1 MKRLGSGCIALVA
14 TMSLLGCGGG
24 KGPATTPEGTVQA
37 LVKAAQVGDALGLAL
52 LYDYTDDAKRQNEN
66 WDEIPKGQRD
76 LILKEEAKRTASSL
90 EPGME
95 RLRAQYRD
103 AKVGTAEVRGETA
116 TVPVETAS
124 GSRTFVL
131 VQREGKWYL
140 VGGVVQ

>member
-1 MKRLGSGCIALVA
+1 MKRLGPACILLAAAL
-14 TMSLLGCGGG
+14 SLLGCGSG

-37 LVKAAQVGDALGLAL
+37 LVKAAQTGDALGLAM

-90 EPGME
+90 EPGMA
-95 RLRAQYRD
+95 RLQAQYRD
-103 AKVGTAEVRGETA
+103 AKVGAAQVKGETA
-116 TVPVETAS
+116 TVPVETSS
-124 GSRTFVL
+124 GSRSFVL

>member
-1 MKRLGSGCIALVA
+1 MKRLWLGCIVLLAAL
-14 TMSLLGCGGG
+14 SLLGCGGG

-37 LVKAAQVGDALGLAL
+37 LVKAAQAGDALGLAM

-90 EPGME
+90 EPGLE
-95 RLRAQYRD
+95 RLKTQYRD
-103 AKVGTAEVRGETA
+103 AKVGTAQMKGETA
-116 TVPVETAS
+116 TVAVETAG